1 MATID
6 ADEVDPLV
14 KNTDGI
20 PAFSTETVLALL
32 GIIGG
37 KDPLRPEVAPAIA
50 RCYWAGIDARM
61 VTGDNLAT
69 AIALASIPAF

>member
-1 MATID
+1 M
-6 ADEVDPLV
+6 

-20 PAFSTETVLALL
+20 PAFSMETDLTLL
-32 GIIGG
+32 CIVGI

-50 RCYWAGIDARM
+50 RCYRAGIDARM